1 MPKKEADD
9 SKKSRYITYFLVLL
23 FLGLPVL
30 GIVTSGLGQPSEEL
44 PEEPVIKN
52 TYESNLG
59 EVDILGESY
68 LNEAGFQEGYVK
80 TYSTLATGT
89 GHTCAI
95 LDDGGDDSTELEC
108 STDNVIINS
117 IPDDFDG
124 DRICDLL
131 DDDDDGDQLSDAM
144 ELSIGTDPL
153 NADTDGDSYPDSIDD
168 LPLDSKEHKDSDG
181 DGVGDDSETI
191 ITNIDTF
198 APSLIISILVFSSL
212 LFFITRSKGGGPKV
226 SKKRDKIDDIEDSDD
241 FDDI

>member
-1 MPKKEADD
+1 M
-9 SKKSRYITYFLVLL
+9 
-23 FLGLPVL
+23 
-30 GIVTSGLGQPSEEL
+30 
-44 PEEPVIKN
+44 
-52 TYESNLG
+52 
-59 EVDILGESY
+59 
-68 LNEAGFQEGYVK
+68 
-80 TYSTLATGT
+80 
-89 GHTCAI
+89 
-95 LDDGGDDSTELEC
+95 
-108 STDNVIINS
+108 IINS
-117 IPDDFDG
+117 IPDDLDG

-181 DGVGDDSETI
+181 DGVGDNSETI

-212 LFFITRSKGGGPKV
+212 LFFITRSKGGVPNSVPEIVKL
-226 SKKRDKIDDIEDSDD
+226 EDVEESED